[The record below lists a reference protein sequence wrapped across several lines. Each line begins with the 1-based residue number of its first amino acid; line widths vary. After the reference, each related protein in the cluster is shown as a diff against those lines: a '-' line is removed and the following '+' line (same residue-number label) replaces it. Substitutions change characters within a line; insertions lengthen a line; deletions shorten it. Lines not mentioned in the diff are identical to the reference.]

1 MSAVKQKRE
10 AADWRERL
18 ISYVRTLTLQPAH
31 LLYQPSQISCLT
43 SLSTASC
50 HILAHLPVMLPRERA
65 KTIQLSTVEPA
76 SICNTGS
83 LICED
88 MKNQD
93 KIKNSTGEW
102 HVFHCSALQAL
113 RLCSA
118 QEDTKHVFPGK

>member
-1 MSAVKQKRE
+1 MSAVKQKTE
-10 AADWRERL
+10 AAGWRERL

-31 LLYQPSQISCLT
+31 LLYKPSQTSCLT
-43 SLSTASC
+43 SLCLMPHPCPSSCYASQ
-50 HILAHLPVMLPRERA
+50 RKT

-88 MKNQD
+88 MKNQG

-102 HVFHCSALQAL
+102 HVCHCSVLQAL

-118 QEDTKHVFPGK
+118 QEDTKHVFSGK